1 MPKLFIPGPV
11 DVGQDVLEA
20 MAGAP
25 IGHRTKDFEALYAR
39 VQDNLQKI
47 LYTSSPV
54 FLSTSSATGLWEAV
68 ARCCTS
74 KKALV
79 ACCGAFSDR
88 WFDVFGWNGKAADQI
103 KVDWG
108 RAVSAEM
115 IADALKKG
123 DYDCFAMAHN
133 ETSTGVMHHIEE
145 VAEVMKDYPD
155 VIWAVDAVS
164 SLTGVKVEVE
174 KLGVDVILASVQKC
188 FGMPPGF
195 ALAAVSQKALDKS
208 KTIENRGYYFDFQA
222 MLKYHGKNQTFSTP
236 SVSHIFA
243 LDKQLEKMMAE
254 GLEARFARHKE
265 MSAFVQKWVADNGLG
280 IFPQEGYWSDT
291 LTVVKNTK
299 GIDVVEL
306 NKFLLAEKDA
316 LLANGYGKL
325 KGQTF
330 RIPHMA
336 DLTMA
341 DMRNITS
348 WIEEGAQKQGKW

>member
-11 DVGQDVLEA
+11 DVGEDVLAA

-39 VQDNLQKI
+39 VQEKLQKV
-47 LYTSSPV
+47 LFTSGAV

-68 ARCCTS
+68 ARCCTA

-88 WFDVFGWNGKAADQI
+88 WHDVFAWNGKAVDRI

-108 RAVSAEM
+108 RAVATETVAE
-115 IADALKKG
+115 ALEKG
-123 DYDCFAMAHN
+123 DYDCFAMVHN
-133 ETSTGVMHHIEE
+133 ETSTGVMHRMEE
-145 VAEVMKDYPD
+145 VAGVMKDHPE

-174 KLGVDVILASVQKC
+174 ALGVDVILASVQKC

-195 ALAAVSQKALDKS
+195 ALAAVSGKALEKS
-208 KTIENRGYYFDFQA
+208 KSVENRGYYFDFQA

-236 SVSHIFA
+236 STSHIFA
-243 LDKQLEKMMAE
+243 LDKQLDKMLAE
-254 GLEARFARHKE
+254 GLDARFARHKQ
-265 MSAFVQKWVADNGLG
+265 MAGFVQKWAQDSGFE

-341 DMRNITS
+341 DMKNITS
-348 WIEEGAQKQGKW
+348 WIEEGARKQGKW